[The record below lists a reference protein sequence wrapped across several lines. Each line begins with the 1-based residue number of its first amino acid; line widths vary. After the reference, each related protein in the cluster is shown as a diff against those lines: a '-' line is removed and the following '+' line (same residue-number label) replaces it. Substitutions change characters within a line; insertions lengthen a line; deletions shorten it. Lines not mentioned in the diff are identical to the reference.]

1 MLTGVIIDDE
11 LNSREYLRN
20 LIDRYFSSQI
30 HIFGIASNITE
41 GVELIK
47 SYNPDIVFLDVEMPG
62 EDGFKLFEY
71 FNNDSNFDVVFTTA
85 HKKYAINAIKNDAFD
100 YLLKPIDKIDI
111 LSFIKKYEKKI
122 LERKKNNTTVFD
134 YGTNNLPKI
143 PLSTLYGIKYIEEY
157 MFLYAKANGSYSE
170 INTIDGRTITLSKS
184 LKEFEEMTSNYNFFR
199 SHKSYIINLSHVSE
213 LIKKD
218 EYFILLKNNIKIPLS
233 IRRKDEFMSKIS

>member
-11 LNSREYLRN
+11 LNSREYLKN

-41 GVELIK
+41 GVGLIK
-47 SYNPDIVFLDVEMPG
+47 SFNPEIVFLDIEMPG

-111 LSFIKKYEKKI
+111 LTFIKKYEKKI
-122 LERKKNNTTVFD
+122 LERKKNNTVVFD
-134 YGTNNLPKI
+134 HGTNNLPKI

-233 IRRKDEFMSKIS
+233 IRRKDEFMSKIC